1 MVLLAATVRTH
12 LATAADHVPVLYG
25 RAMNQLWRIGFDDG
39 QAAHYCDLLE
49 GVAGGTSIL
58 TQPHQGAAD
67 PLDERD
73 DFLGNVVAI
82 ANQRKLRLVAVHGDK
97 NGLLLFF
104 TAA

>member
-1 MVLLAATVRTH
+1 MQPAQSELTLLYV
-12 LATAADHVPVLYG
+12 

-39 QAAHYCDLLE
+39 LAQHYCDLLE

-58 TQPHQGAAD
+58 TQAHQGAAD

-73 DFLGNVVAI
+73 EFLGNVVAE

-104 TAA
+104 TST